1 MTNPSEDALDAV
13 HEWLEENDIDLGQV
27 HYSPSRDWL
36 TIALSVSDVE
46 ELLDTTYHEYVNG
59 EGVQVMRT
67 TKYSLPRSL
76 HEHIDVIQPTN
87 YFGNTKAL
95 GSSPFGQEEWKSGG
109 QHHPSWHH
117 GGSNLSAVCNET
129 AVTNLCLRTLYNTV
143 DYVPQVP
150 EKNYVATTNYL
161 NQTANYSDFH
171 IFMSQQRTDAD
182 PSYQYTYQI
191 VADGVN
197 NQNMEPLE
205 ALEMGLDLE
214 ANQDIQ
220 VSPFDRDHSLL
231 LTHSQTVAGF
241 IYPTRLT
248 TYSTGGVSPV
258 FTPDLQYPTN
268 TNEPYLTWL
277 SYVLAQPDSEIPKII
292 TTSYAD
298 DEQTIPI
305 NYARRVC
312 AELAQLGAR
321 GVTLLFATGDYGVGT
336 NGTCVSNDGKNTPKF
351 LPMFPASC
359 PYVTAVGGTR
369 DIPVEVVT
377 FDETNSLV
385 SGGGLSNYFPRPKY
399 QDEVVE
405 RYLGEIGSLHEG
417 LYNRTG
423 RAYPDLAAQGY
434 RYQIVYAGMTISFG
448 GTSAAAPTV
457 AGGMCTSA
465 LSWTYA
471 IKLC

>member
-1 MTNPSEDALDAV
+1 MLPPS
-13 HEWLEENDIDLGQV
+13 
-27 HYSPSRDWL
+27 
-36 TIALSVSDVE
+36 
-46 ELLDTTYHEYVNG
+46 
-59 EGVQVMRT
+59 
-67 TKYSLPRSL
+67 
-76 HEHIDVIQPTN
+76 
-87 YFGNTKAL
+87 F
-95 GSSPFGQEEWKSGG
+95 PFTF
-109 QHHPSWHH
+109 
-117 GGSNLSAVCNET
+117 A
-129 AVTNLCLRTLYNTV
+129 
-143 DYVPQVP
+143 
-150 EKNYVATTNYL
+150 
-161 NQTANYSDFH
+161 ANKFS
-171 IFMSQQRTDAD
+171 
-182 PSYQYTYQI
+182 
-191 VADGVN
+191 
-197 NQNMEPLE
+197 
-205 ALEMGLDLE
+205 
-214 ANQDIQ
+214 
-220 VSPFDRDHSLL
+220 
-231 LTHSQTVAGF
+231 SQTVAGF

-258 FTPDLQYPTN
+258 FVPDLQYPTN
-268 TNEPYLTWL
+268 SNEPYLTWL
-277 SYVLAQPDSEIPKII
+277 SYVLAQPDSAIPKII

-336 NGTCVSNDGKNTPKF
+336 NGTCVSNDGKETPKF

-405 RYLGEIGSLHEG
+405 RYLGKIGSLHEG

-434 RYQIVYAGMTISFG
+434 RYQIVYAGMTVSFG

-457 AGGMCTSA
+457 AGGI
-465 LSWTYA
+465 LSPV
-471 IKLC
+471 LPGPV